1 MNSVGIRCLKFFKSP
16 PFSFSASFLSL
27 FRRRKM
33 IAYIIKLPHARLSL
47 IVTKCYDKKDLDEV
61 LLLLSM
67 HLREN

>member
-1 MNSVGIRCLKFFKSP
+1 
-16 PFSFSASFLSL
+16 
-27 FRRRKM
+27 M